1 MRPHKSKQKVF
12 QRFLYIP
19 RGGKYR
25 ETEQKSASKRKLT
38 PKTKRL
44 EKLYAS
50 AGFLDKGYSVIDKN
64 GVHV

>member
-25 ETEQKSASKRKLT
+25 ETEQKISIKKKVD
-38 PKTKRL
+38 PKNQEVR
-44 EKLYAS
+44 EMIRFS
-50 AGFLDKGYSVIDKN
+50 WISG
-64 GVHV
+64 